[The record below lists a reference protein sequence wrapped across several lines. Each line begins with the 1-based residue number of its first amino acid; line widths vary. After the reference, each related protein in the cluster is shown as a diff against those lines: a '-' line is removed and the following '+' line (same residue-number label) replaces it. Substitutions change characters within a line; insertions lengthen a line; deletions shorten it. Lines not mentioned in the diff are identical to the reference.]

1 MKVILFDFDGTI
13 VDSVQVGIT
22 ITNRLAAEFGFPPF
36 DEATLEELK
45 KLGSR
50 EALRRSQIPVWR
62 LPFLIRRFTQELNRE
77 IPSLQ
82 LFPEMKETLLDLKQQ
97 GHLLG
102 IVSTN
107 SVKNIQEFLRIQ
119 DLTSTFDFVSASY
132 ALFRKSRLILKIL
145 QQQQFQPS
153 QVYYVGD
160 ETRDIEAARRSGVC
174 AIAATWGLN
183 SAEILQANQPDFL
196 INSPKELLPLIVDKP

>member
-1 MKVILFDFDGTI
+1 VKVILFDFDGTI

-22 ITNRLAAEFGFPPF
+22 ITNRLAAEFNFPPF
-36 DEATLEELK
+36 DAETLEELK

-50 EALRRSQIPVWR
+50 EALRRSRIPIWR

-82 LFPEMKETLLDLKQQ
+82 LFPEMKETLLELRQQ

-107 SVKNIQEFLRIQ
+107 SVRNIQEFLRIQ
-119 DLTSTFDFVSASY
+119 NLTSTFDFVSASY

-145 QQQQFQPS
+145 QQYQLQS
-153 QVYYVGD
+153 RQVYYVGD
-160 ETRDIEAARRSGVC
+160 ETRDIEAARKSGVY
-174 AIAATWGLN
+174 AIAATWGFN
-183 SAEILQANQPDFL
+183 SVEILQANCPDFL
-196 INSPKELLPLIVDKP
+196 INSPKELIPLIVDKS

>member
-13 VDSVQVGIT
+13 VDSVEVGIA
-22 ITNRLAAEFGFPPF
+22 ITNRLAAEFRFPPF
-36 DEATLEELK
+36 DEETLEELK
-45 KLGSR
+45 QLGSR
-50 EALRRSQIPVWR
+50 EALRRSRIPVWK

-77 IPSLQ
+77 ISSLQ
-82 LFPEMKETLLDLKQQ
+82 LFPEMRETLLHLKEH

-107 SVKNIQEFLRIQ
+107 SVRNIQEFLRIQ
-119 DLTSTFDFVSASY
+119 ELTSTFDFVSASY
-132 ALFRKSRLILKIL
+132 ALFGKSRLILKIL
-145 QQQQFQPS
+145 HQHQFHPS

-160 ETRDIEAARRSGVC
+160 ETRDIEAARKSGVC

-183 SAEILQANQPDFL
+183 STEILQANHPDFL
-196 INSPKELLPLIVDKP
+196 IQSPQELVPLIVDRF

>member
-13 VDSVQVGIT
+13 VDSVQVGIA
-22 ITNRLAAEFGFPPF
+22 ITNRLAAEFNFPPF
-36 DEATLEELK
+36 DAERLEELK

-62 LPFLIRRFTQELNRE
+62 LPFMIRRFTQELNRE

-82 LFPEMKETLLDLKQQ
+82 LFPEMKETLLELKQQ

-107 SVKNIQEFLRIQ
+107 SVRNIQEFLRIQ
-119 DLTSTFDFVSASY
+119 NLTSTFDFVSANY

-145 QQQQFQPS
+145 QQHQFQSS

-160 ETRDIEAARRSGVC
+160 ETRDIEAARKSRVY
-174 AIAATWGLN
+174 AIAATWGFN
-183 SAEILQANQPDFL
+183 SAEILQANCPDFL
-196 INSPKELLPLIVDKP
+196 INSPKELLPLIVDKS

>member
-13 VDSVQVGIT
+13 VDSVQVGIA
-22 ITNRLAAEFGFPPF
+22 ITNRLAEEFKFPPF
-36 DEATLEELK
+36 DEETLEELK

-50 EALRRSQIPVWR
+50 EALRRSRIPAWK
-62 LPFLIRRFTQELNRE
+62 LPFLIRRFTKELNRE

-82 LFPEMKETLLDLKQQ
+82 LFPGMRETLLELDRQ

-119 DLTSTFDFVSASY
+119 GLTSTFDFVSASY
-132 ALFRKSRLILKIL
+132 ALFRKSRLIVKIL
-145 QQQQFQPS
+145 QQQQLQAA

-160 ETRDIEAARRSGVC
+160 ETRDIEAARKSGVT

-183 SAEILQANQPDFL
+183 SAEILQANDPDFL
-196 INSPKELLPLIVDKP
+196 INSPPELIPLIVDKC